1 MLVDDEKFNLDAL
14 EIIIEYYIKL
24 NPKKMCKTALD
35 GNQALDAIIKNVKA
49 NDNKK
54 CDFKLILMD
63 VSMPFMDGLEATSKI
78 RSFLK

>member
-14 EIIIEYYIKL
+14 KIIIEYHINL
-24 NPKKMCKTALD
+24 NPKKICKTALD
-35 GNQALDAIIKNVKA
+35 GNQALDAIIQNVKS

-63 VSMPFMDGLEATSKI
+63 VNMPFMNGLEATSKI